1 MTDTFLH
8 VAGLLLFGCLAALA
22 LPGCAKE
29 ERSGVPP
36 ACRQGERAVR
46 DALRAAPGDVRL
58 DGTPLS
64 ACLAD
69 ESDAAE
75 LADVGTAFVNAAA
88 ELAETAAQDPG
99 GDEATQLG
107 YLMGATQRGVREY
120 QGVNAELVRRL
131 EQETLIVRG
140 RSQAFRRGE
149 RAGLRGG

>member
-1 MTDTFLH
+1 MGPRR
-8 VAGLLLFGCLAALA
+8 ALLLLGWIAALA
-22 LPGCAKE
+22 LPACAKE

-36 ACRQGERAVR
+36 ACRQGPVAVR
-46 DALRAAPGDVRL
+46 DALRAAPGEVRL

-75 LADVGTAFVNAAA
+75 LADVGTAFVNVAA
-88 ELAETAAQDPG
+88 ELAAAAARRPD

-107 YLMGATQRGVREY
+107 YLMGATQRGVREH

-131 EQETLIVRG
+131 EQEALIVG
-140 RSQAFRRGE
+140 RRSEAFSRGE